1 MTILA
6 AAATLTTIPCVLIW
20 AIETRRRENT
30 S

>member
-20 AIETRRRENT
+20 LADSRQRR
-30 S
+30 SGA